1 VQLLQMMDDEDLMEE
16 TPPEP
21 LEMDRLPR
29 PVKD

>member
-1 VQLLQMMDDEDLMEE
+1 MDDEDLMEE

>member
-1 VQLLQMMDDEDLMEE
+1 MMDDGDLMEE
-16 TPPEP
+16 IPPEP